1 MPDLSPTL
9 TNSERRRVAELLWKA
24 IANVEKGATPYWTGQ
39 QLRLIAEIVEPHYW
53 PKDRPT
59 NAEARA

>member
-1 MPDLSPTL
+1 MTDIPETLS
-9 TNSERRRVAELLWKA
+9 NSERRLVAELLWTA
-24 IANVEKGATPYWTGQ
+24 ITNVEKGQTPYWTGQ
-39 QLRLIAEIVEPHYW
+39 QLRAIAEIVEPHYW

>member
-1 MPDLSPTL
+1 MADIPETL
-9 TNSERRRVAELLWKA
+9 TNSERRRVADLLWQT
-24 IANVEKGATPYWTGQ
+24 IALVEKQTPYWTGQ
-39 QLRLIAEIVEPHYW
+39 QLRAIAEIVEPHYW

>member
-1 MPDLSPTL
+1 MTPTL
-9 TNSERRRVAELLWKA
+9 TNDERKRVADLLWST
-24 IANVEKGATPYWTGQ
+24 ISLIEKGQTPYWTAT
-39 QLRLIAEIVEPHYW
+39 QLRAIAEIVEPHYW